1 MNSAEIYKKLKEKG
15 ISEEEEQIILH
26 EINFVPFKED
36 ILKNDFK
43 KYNDL
48 YYENDFEKIL
58 QMKLPKITPLLALQ
72 TLDELIDRDKQRE
85 KDGFPRRIRLGK
97 LIKPTK
103 DGKGQ
108 VIIVP
113 STTEPKFYH
122 DNRISENPQDMGETG
137 GTGEEGEG
145 EILGEQKVNHQQ
157 GDGEG
162 SGAGEGGEESHDI
175 AQEAFD
181 LGKVLTE
188 KFELPNLKD
197 KGNKRSLIKYHY
209 DLTDKNKGFGQLLD
223 KKATLKKIIETNI
236 QLGRVDDIDN
246 IKPDNFIINPNDKI
260 FRVLSKEKSFE
271 SQALV
276 FFVRDYS
283 GSMQGAP
290 TEVVTSQHLMIYS
303 WLMYQ
308 YQNRVETRY
317 ILHDTNAKEVP
328 DFYTYYR
335 SQVAGGTQV
344 APAIE
349 LINSIIETENLYK
362 NYNIYVFYGTDGD
375 DWESNGEKMI
385 EATNKLLTYV
395 NRFGITIA
403 KNSWTTATQTT
414 IEKYLV
420 KSGLL
425 SEKPNLIKLDSFPS
439 TDVNENRII
448 EGIKKLTE

>member
-145 EILGEQKVNHQQ
+145 EILGEQKVNPQQ
-157 GDGEG
+157 GEGEG

>member
-26 EINFVPFKED
+26 EINFVPSKED

-145 EILGEQKVNHQQ
+145 EILGEQKVNPQQ
-157 GDGEG
+157 GEGEG

-197 KGNKRSLIKYHY
+197 KGNKRSLVKYHY

-260 FRVLSKEKSFE
+260 FSVLSKEKSFE

>member
-26 EINFVPFKED
+26 EINFVPSKED

-145 EILGEQKVNHQQ
+145 EILGEQKVNPQQ
-157 GDGEG
+157 GEGEG